1 MKIDDLIQRISDIES
16 DLRKISEK
24 YVISNSDGIMLGTMG
39 AFLALSI
46 AEFPRWVSFA
56 GLVALTGKCYHVF
69 YKWKNTNL
77 EYDKIRRSIVFNL
90 SELKKACRELEVNA
104 TIMSEPDPKS
114 SILEDK
120 ELLPQNISSII
131 APLQR
136 LENTSTN
143 FGDDFHKIV
152 RDEIE
157 RVLRKYKLEFL
168 DYSEETKECYDVEE
182 ADIDEISYASIAV
195 VKKNRSD
202 EDRESPIILKGKVFT
217 PKQ

>member
-24 YVISNSDGIMLGTMG
+24 YVISKSDGIVLEIIG

-46 AEFPRWVSFA
+46 AEFPYWISLA

-69 YKWKNTNL
+69 YKCKNTSL
-77 EYDKIRRSIVFNL
+77 EYDKICRSIASRL
-90 SELKKACRELEVNA
+90 SELKKACGELDVNT
-104 TIMSEPDPKS
+104 TIIPDSKS
-114 SILEDK
+114 AIPENK
-120 ELLPQNISSII
+120 EGLPQNISSII

-143 FGDDFHKIV
+143 FGDEFHKIV
-152 RDEIE
+152 REEIE

-168 DYSEETKECYDVEE
+168 DYSEETKECYDIEE
-182 ADIDEISYASIAV
+182 ADIDENSYASIAI
-195 VKKNRSD
+195 VKKNRCD
-202 EDRESPIILKGKVFT
+202 DDRESPIILKGKVFT
-217 PKQ
+217 PKK